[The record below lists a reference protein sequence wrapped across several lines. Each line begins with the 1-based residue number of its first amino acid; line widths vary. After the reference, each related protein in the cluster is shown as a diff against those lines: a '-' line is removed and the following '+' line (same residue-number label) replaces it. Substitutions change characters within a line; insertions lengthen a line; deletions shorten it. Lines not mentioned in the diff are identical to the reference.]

1 MSSFNK
7 KTLILIFILFLQIIF
22 LPACREHSSGANS
35 KIKEKKKL
43 TLRVTGAFALYPLME
58 IWARH
63 YEEINPKIKIFVTP
77 GSATKG
83 NAAVVYNRADIG
95 MFSKNIDLLQYKDS
109 LVWFEVAKNA
119 VLPIIN
125 SENPVIDSIKNYGI
139 TKENLTNVFVTGK
152 INKWSELYKI
162 NNLPKNINCYTRSDL
177 CGAGDIFAEFLET
190 SQQNLKGIGVYGDP
204 GMISAIKND
213 IYGIGYCNF
222 RYAYNIYTNKLNKEI
237 EGFPLDIN
245 NNGVIDTDENIY
257 SDLSNFRKSIKSIN
271 GSYPIKSGLY
281 LLINKNSNNK
291 FARKFLNWVLT
302 EGQKYVEEA
311 GYVPVDQSIIKDDIL
326 KLSDNDF

>member
-7 KTLILIFILFLQIIF
+7 KTLILIFTLFLQIIF
-22 LPACREHSSGANS
+22 LPACKEHSSEANT
-35 KIKEKKKL
+35 KIKEKKKI

-58 IWARH
+58 ILAGH
-63 YEEINPKIKIFVTP
+63 YEEINTKIKIFVTP

-83 NAAVVYNRADIG
+83 NAAVVFNRADIG

-109 LVWFEVAKNA
+109 LIWLEVAKNA

-125 SENPVIDSIKNYGI
+125 SRNPVIDSIKSKGI
-139 TKENLTNVFVTGK
+139 TEKNLINVFVSGK
-152 INKWSELYKI
+152 INKWSELYKT
-162 NNLPKNINCYTRSDL
+162 NHNKNINCYTRSDL

-213 IYGIGYCNF
+213 IYSIGYCNF
-222 RYAYNIYTNKLNKEI
+222 RYAYNNTNKLNEGI
-237 EGFPLDIN
+237 EVFPLDIN

-257 SDLSNFRKSIKSIN
+257 SDLSNFRNSIKSIN
-271 GSYPIKSGLY
+271 SSFPIKSGLY
-281 LLINKNSNNK
+281 LLIKKNSNNK
-291 FARKFLNWVLT
+291 FARKFLNWILT

-311 GYVPVDQSIIKDDIL
+311 GYVPVKQSIIKDNIL
-326 KLSDNDF
+326 KLPE